1 MPEEEIEY
9 LDDNDNENNNQK
21 NNVSSSMSSLKDAAS
36 NIINSNNYRSRK
48 NNFANIE
55 GNNNNNS
62 NSNNNNNVNPTT
74 TRNRALNGIKNQAA
88 NIVLNKVPHPAL
100 KVVSML
106 NNIKNRNSNSSSTG
120 GVVRRNSGD
129 SSNSQDGNNKVYESS
144 PVDSDTN
151 NDDGTSSGDTSSVN
165 ESTGGNILKS
175 LNPVGSLV
183 SGKGGLLGQFSFFG
197 KIPVSL
203 KIGILMAPFFIF
215 LIILLI
221 PISFVSMFG
230 GLLGTDEVIASGGS
244 TSSHIDYGDYELSSD
259 GDVILHESLD
269 SFLASQGTSLE
280 EFNNL
285 IASNVENTG
294 YGTDAGV
301 VAAAVTLIAE
311 LGNNYDVRIP
321 YFWGGGHGQMIT
333 GAEGNWGSN
342 QCRASANGRIYDYC
356 GLDCSG
362 FVAWAIWNGGFNIA
376 ARVTGQFQA
385 LPGAERVS
393 LNSSS
398 AVLAPGDLLESNSH
412 IVLVVGVDE
421 ETNEYICA
429 EASGYTTGVLFT
441 RRPFSRSGY
450 WGVRMSG
457 FYERQVRS

>member
-9 LDDNDNENNNQK
+9 LEDDNENGNEQSKDASQSSKATRKTSSNNIVDFNKYNRK
-21 NNVSSSMSSLKDAAS
+21 NKNASDNQSSSNSSHSPTFRNVLTNGLKNSLANKVLSKTPAAPV
-36 NIINSNNYRSRK
+36 
-48 NNFANIE
+48 
-55 GNNNNNS
+55 
-62 NSNNNNNVNPTT
+62 VN
-74 TRNRALNGIKNQAA
+74 ALNAVNGIKNMINRRKTNATSPTNGNA
-88 NIVLNKVPHPAL
+88 NTTGFADNAQSTTSEGTEDEIVDTPNED
-100 KVVSML
+100 STTTE
-106 NNIKNRNSNSSSTG
+106 SNATSFNPLRSLFG
-120 GVVRRNSGD
+120 
-129 SSNSQDGNNKVYESS
+129 
-144 PVDSDTN
+144 
-151 NDDGTSSGDTSSVN
+151 GTSGFL
-165 ESTGGNILKS
+165 GRFS
-175 LNPVGSLV
+175 LIGRLSL
-183 SGKGGLLGQFSFFG
+183 
-197 KIPVSL
+197 PM
-203 KIGILMAPFFIF
+203 KIGIAVGSIF
-215 LIILLI
+215 LGFFLLI
-221 PISFVSMFG
+221 LIVTIPIGIFSGFFG
-230 GLLGTDEVIASGGS
+230 MDEVIASG
-244 TSSHIDYGDYELSSD
+244 SSGNIDYGDYELSSD
-259 GDVILHESLD
+259 GDEILHESLD

-285 IASNVENTG
+285 IASNVENSG

-311 LGNNYDVRIP
+311 LGNNYDVKIP

-376 ARVTGQFQA
+376 ARVTGQFQD

-393 LNSSS
+393 LSSSS

-412 IVLVVGVDE
+412 IVLVIGVDE

>member
-9 LDDNDNENNNQK
+9 LDDDNENNNDK
-21 NNVSSSMSSLKDAAS
+21 NNGTSRASSRSSLKNVAS
-36 NIINSNNYRSRK
+36 SVAGAVLDNKYKSKKNSLKSSSDDNSPSMKSR
-48 NNFANIE
+48 I
-55 GNNNNNS
+55 GS
-62 NSNNNNNVNPTT
+62 
-74 TRNRALNGIKNQAA
+74 GIKNGVTNA
-88 NIVLNKVPHPAL
+88 VLNKVSNAHPAL
-100 KVVSML
+100 KAANTVRNLVTR
-106 NNIKNRNSNSSSTG
+106 NNNPVNSSATYNT
-120 GVVRRNSGD
+120 NSKKQD
-129 SSNSQDGNNKVYESS
+129 RDVLSSNVDDDANESVDDTSVFNGTNEETETKSVS
-144 PVDSDTN
+144 PLGSLFG
-151 NDDGTSSGDTSSVN
+151 GTSGF
-165 ESTGGNILKS
+165 
-175 LNPVGSLV
+175 
-183 SGKGGLLGQFSFFG
+183 LGQFSFWG
-197 KIPVSL
+197 RIPISL
-203 KIGILMAPFFIF
+203 KIGMLLAPVFILV
-215 LIILLI
+215 LVLLVPSSI
-221 PISFVSMFG
+221 VSMFS
-230 GLLGTDEVIASGGS
+230 GLLGTDEVIASGSG
-244 TSSHIDYGDYELSSD
+244 TSGNIDYGDYELSSD
-259 GDVILHESLD
+259 GDEILHESLD

-285 IASNVENTG
+285 IASNVENSG

-311 LGNNYDVRIP
+311 LGNNYDVKIP

-376 ARVTGQFQA
+376 ARVTGQFQD

-393 LNSSS
+393 LSSSS

-412 IVLVVGVDE
+412 IVLVIGVDE

>member
-9 LDDNDNENNNQK
+9 LDDDNENNNDK
-21 NNVSSSMSSLKDAAS
+21 NNGTSRASSRSSLKNVAS
-36 NIINSNNYRSRK
+36 SVAGAVLDNKYKSKKNSLKSSSDDNSPSMKSR
-48 NNFANIE
+48 I
-55 GNNNNNS
+55 GS
-62 NSNNNNNVNPTT
+62 
-74 TRNRALNGIKNQAA
+74 GIKNGVTNA
-88 NIVLNKVPHPAL
+88 VLNKVSNAHPAL
-100 KVVSML
+100 KAANTVRNLVTR
-106 NNIKNRNSNSSSTG
+106 NNNPVNSSATYNT
-120 GVVRRNSGD
+120 NSKKQD
-129 SSNSQDGNNKVYESS
+129 SDVLSSNVDDDANESVDDTSVFNGTNEETETKSVS
-144 PVDSDTN
+144 PLGSLFG
-151 NDDGTSSGDTSSVN
+151 GTSGFL
-165 ESTGGNILKS
+165 GRFS
-175 LNPVGSLV
+175 LIGRLSL
-183 SGKGGLLGQFSFFG
+183 
-197 KIPVSL
+197 PM
-203 KIGILMAPFFIF
+203 KIGIAVGSIF
-215 LIILLI
+215 LGFFLLI
-221 PISFVSMFG
+221 LIVTIPIGIFSGFFG
-230 GLLGTDEVIASGGS
+230 MDEVIANGSSGN
-244 TSSHIDYGDYELSSD
+244 IDYGDYELSSD
-259 GDVILHESLD
+259 GDEILHESVD
-269 SFLASQGTSLE
+269 SFLESKGTSLE

-285 IASNVENTG
+285 IASNVENSG

-311 LGNNYDVRIP
+311 LGNNYDVKIP

-333 GAEGNWGSN
+333 GSEGNWGSN

-376 ARVTGQFQA
+376 ARVTGQFQD

-393 LNSSS
+393 LSSSS

-412 IVLVVGVDE
+412 IVLVIGVDE

>member
-9 LDDNDNENNNQK
+9 LEDDNENGNEQ
-21 NNVSSSMSSLKDAAS
+21 SKDASQSSKATRKTS
-36 NIINSNNYRSRK
+36 SNNIVDFNKYKSRK
-48 NNFANIE
+48 NKNASDNQSS
-55 GNNNNNS
+55 S
-62 NSNNNNNVNPTT
+62 NSSPSPTFRNVLTNGLKNSLANKVLSKTPAAPVV
-74 TRNRALNGIKNQAA
+74 NALNAVNGIKNMINRRKTNATSPTNGNA
-88 NIVLNKVPHPAL
+88 NTTGFADNAQSTTSEGTEDEIVDTPNED
-100 KVVSML
+100 STTTE
-106 NNIKNRNSNSSSTG
+106 SNATSFNPLRSLFG
-120 GVVRRNSGD
+120 
-129 SSNSQDGNNKVYESS
+129 
-144 PVDSDTN
+144 
-151 NDDGTSSGDTSSVN
+151 GTSGFL
-165 ESTGGNILKS
+165 GRFS
-175 LNPVGSLV
+175 LIGRLSL
-183 SGKGGLLGQFSFFG
+183 
-197 KIPVSL
+197 PM
-203 KIGILMAPFFIF
+203 KIGIAVGSIF
-215 LIILLI
+215 LGFFLLI
-221 PISFVSMFG
+221 LIVTIPIGIFSGFFG
-230 GLLGTDEVIASGGS
+230 MDEVIASG
-244 TSSHIDYGDYELSSD
+244 SSGNIDYGDYELSSD
-259 GDVILHESLD
+259 GDEILHESLD

-285 IASNVENTG
+285 IASNVENSG

-311 LGNNYDVRIP
+311 LGNNYDVKIP

-376 ARVTGQFQA
+376 ARVTGQFQD

-393 LNSSS
+393 LSSSS

-412 IVLVVGVDE
+412 IVLVIGVDE

>member
-9 LDDNDNENNNQK
+9 LEDDNENGNEQ
-21 NNVSSSMSSLKDAAS
+21 SKDASQSSKATRKTS
-36 NIINSNNYRSRK
+36 SNNIVDFNKDKSRK
-48 NNFANIE
+48 NKNASDNQSS
-55 GNNNNNS
+55 S
-62 NSNNNNNVNPTT
+62 NSSPSPTFRNVLTNGLKNNLANKVLSKTPAAPVVN
-74 TRNRALNGIKNQAA
+74 ALNAVNGIKNMINRRKTNATSPTNGNA
-88 NIVLNKVPHPAL
+88 NTTGFADNAQSTTSEGTEDEIVDTPNED
-100 KVVSML
+100 STTTE
-106 NNIKNRNSNSSSTG
+106 SNATSFNPLRSLFG
-120 GVVRRNSGD
+120 
-129 SSNSQDGNNKVYESS
+129 
-144 PVDSDTN
+144 
-151 NDDGTSSGDTSSVN
+151 GTSGFL
-165 ESTGGNILKS
+165 GRFS
-175 LNPVGSLV
+175 LIGRLSL
-183 SGKGGLLGQFSFFG
+183 
-197 KIPVSL
+197 PM
-203 KIGILMAPFFIF
+203 KIGIAVGSIF
-215 LIILLI
+215 LGFFLLI
-221 PISFVSMFG
+221 LIVTIPIGIFSGFFG
-230 GLLGTDEVIASGGS
+230 MDEVIASG
-244 TSSHIDYGDYELSSD
+244 SSGNIDYGDYELSSD
-259 GDVILHESLD
+259 GDEILHESLD

-285 IASNVENTG
+285 IASNVENSG

-311 LGNNYDVRIP
+311 LGNNYDVKIP

-376 ARVTGQFQA
+376 ARVTGQFQD

-393 LNSSS
+393 LSSSS

-412 IVLVVGVDE
+412 IVLVIGVDE

>member
-1 MPEEEIEY
+1 MPEEENEY
-9 LDDNDNENNNQK
+9 LEEADNSEEINNISSSNLSLK
-21 NNVSSSMSSLKDAAS
+21 NNAR
-36 NIINSNNYRSRK
+36 NIVDFNKYKSRK
-48 NNFANIE
+48 NNSSNINNSKKSNNSNVNNSGNASNANKPNLPIRNKLSN
-55 GNNNNNS
+55 GGKPQIANKASSALSNVAKTTPGLGAIGALNNIRKNIAARKNSGSLGGVVNNNNS
-62 NSNNNNNVNPTT
+62 NSKGDSSSDDVKDNNVSSVRNNSENTNEGSEKKPFNPLSSIFGSKPSI
-74 TRNRALNGIKNQAA
+74 AGKLSFLGKMSLPLKLAA
-88 NIVLNKVPHPAL
+88 ILGPVLTLLFFILIP
-100 KVVSML
+100 VSVITLFSSFFGM
-106 NNIKNRNSNSSSTG
+106 NEVNAYGSSTG
-120 GVVRRNSGD
+120 N
-129 SSNSQDGNNKVYESS
+129 
-144 PVDSDTN
+144 
-151 NDDGTSSGDTSSVN
+151 
-165 ESTGGNILKS
+165 
-175 LNPVGSLV
+175 
-183 SGKGGLLGQFSFFG
+183 
-197 KIPVSL
+197 
-203 KIGILMAPFFIF
+203 
-215 LIILLI
+215 
-221 PISFVSMFG
+221 
-230 GLLGTDEVIASGGS
+230 
-244 TSSHIDYGDYELSSD
+244 IDYGDYELSSD
-259 GDVILHESLD
+259 GDEILHEPLD
-269 SFLASQGTSLE
+269 SFLESKGTSLE

-285 IASNVENTG
+285 IASNVENAG

-311 LGNNYDVRIP
+311 LGNNYDVKIP

-376 ARVTGQFQA
+376 ARVTGQFQD

-393 LNSSS
+393 LSSGS

-412 IVLVVGVDE
+412 IVLVIGVDE

>member
-9 LDDNDNENNNQK
+9 LDDNENNNQK

-398 AVLAPGDLLESNSH
+398 AVLAPGDLLESSGH
-412 IVLVVGVDE
+412 VILIVDVDD
-421 ETNEYICA
+421 NNYICA
-429 EASGYTTGVLFT
+429 EAAGNETGVLFST
-441 RRPFSRSGY
+441 HPFNASGY
-450 WGVRMSG
+450 WGVNMEG
-457 FYERQVRS
+457 FYNTRTRS

>member
-1 MPEEEIEY
+1 MPEEENEY
-9 LDDNDNENNNQK
+9 LEEADNSEEINNISSSNLSLK
-21 NNVSSSMSSLKDAAS
+21 NNAR
-36 NIINSNNYRSRK
+36 NIVDFNKYKSRK
-48 NNFANIE
+48 NNSSNINNSKKSNNSNVNNSGNASNANKPNLPIRNKLSN
-55 GNNNNNS
+55 GGKPQIANKASSALSNVAKTTPGLGAIGALNNIRKNIAARKNSGSLGGVVNNNNS
-62 NSNNNNNVNPTT
+62 NSKGDSSSDDVKDNNVSSVRNNSENTNEGSEKKPFNPLSSIFGSKPSI
-74 TRNRALNGIKNQAA
+74 AGKLSFLGKMSLPLKLAA
-88 NIVLNKVPHPAL
+88 ILGPVLTLLFFILIP
-100 KVVSML
+100 VSVITLFSSFFGM
-106 NNIKNRNSNSSSTG
+106 NEVNAYGSSTG
-120 GVVRRNSGD
+120 N
-129 SSNSQDGNNKVYESS
+129 
-144 PVDSDTN
+144 
-151 NDDGTSSGDTSSVN
+151 
-165 ESTGGNILKS
+165 
-175 LNPVGSLV
+175 
-183 SGKGGLLGQFSFFG
+183 
-197 KIPVSL
+197 
-203 KIGILMAPFFIF
+203 
-215 LIILLI
+215 
-221 PISFVSMFG
+221 
-230 GLLGTDEVIASGGS
+230 
-244 TSSHIDYGDYELSSD
+244 IDYGDYELSSD
-259 GDVILHESLD
+259 GDEILHEPLD
-269 SFLASQGTSLE
+269 LFLESKGTSLE

-285 IASNVENTG
+285 IASNVENSG

-311 LGNNYDVRIP
+311 LGNNYDVKIP

-376 ARVTGQFQA
+376 ARVTGQFQD

-393 LNSSS
+393 LSSSS

-412 IVLVVGVDE
+412 IVLVIGVDE

>member
-9 LDDNDNENNNQK
+9 LEDDNENGNEQ
-21 NNVSSSMSSLKDAAS
+21 SKDASQSSKATRKTS
-36 NIINSNNYRSRK
+36 SNNIVDFNKYKSRK
-48 NNFANIE
+48 NKNASDNQSS
-55 GNNNNNS
+55 S
-62 NSNNNNNVNPTT
+62 NSSPSPTFRNVLTNGLKNNLANKVLSKTPAAPVVN
-74 TRNRALNGIKNQAA
+74 ALNAVNGIKNMINRRKTNATSPTNGNA
-88 NIVLNKVPHPAL
+88 NTTGFADNAQSTTSEGTEDEIVDT
-100 KVVSML
+100 
-106 NNIKNRNSNSSSTG
+106 SNEDSTTTE
-120 GVVRRNSGD
+120 
-129 SSNSQDGNNKVYESS
+129 SNATSFNPLRSLFG
-144 PVDSDTN
+144 
-151 NDDGTSSGDTSSVN
+151 GTSGFL
-165 ESTGGNILKS
+165 GRFS
-175 LNPVGSLV
+175 LIGRLSL
-183 SGKGGLLGQFSFFG
+183 
-197 KIPVSL
+197 PM
-203 KIGILMAPFFIF
+203 KIGIAVGSIF
-215 LIILLI
+215 LGFFLLI
-221 PISFVSMFG
+221 LIVTIPIGIFSGFFG
-230 GLLGTDEVIASGGS
+230 MDEVIASG
-244 TSSHIDYGDYELSSD
+244 SSGNIDYGDYELSSD
-259 GDVILHESLD
+259 GDEILHESLD
-269 SFLASQGTSLE
+269 SFLESKGTSLE

-285 IASNVENTG
+285 IASNVENSG

-311 LGNNYDVRIP
+311 LGNNYDVKIP

-333 GAEGNWGSN
+333 GSEGNWGSN

-376 ARVTGQFQA
+376 ARVTGQFQD

-393 LNSSS
+393 LSSSS

-412 IVLVVGVDE
+412 IVLVIGVDE

>member
-9 LDDNDNENNNQK
+9 LDDDNENNNDK
-21 NNVSSSMSSLKDAAS
+21 NNGTSRASSRSSLKDAAS
-36 NIINSNNYRSRK
+36 NIIEFNKYKSRK
-48 NNFANIE
+48 NSANLD
-55 GNNNNNS
+55 GGTTNNTS
-62 NSNNNNNVNPTT
+62 ASSPTM
-74 TRNRALNGIKNQAA
+74 RNRLANGIKNQAT
-88 NIVLNKVPHPAL
+88 NKVLNKVSNLHPAL
-100 KVVSML
+100 KAANTIRNVVTR
-106 NNIKNRNSNSSSTG
+106 NNNPVNNGGLYNTGSKNKDDTTVSEEDNNVSDSTDDTS
-120 GVVRRNSGD
+120 VL
-129 SSNSQDGNNKVYESS
+129 
-144 PVDSDTN
+144 SDTN
-151 NDDGTSSGDTSSVN
+151 EETQTRQGGVLGSLLGGSSGF
-165 ESTGGNILKS
+165 
-175 LNPVGSLV
+175 
-183 SGKGGLLGQFSFFG
+183 LGQFSFWG
-197 KIPVSL
+197 RIPISL
-203 KIGILMAPFFIF
+203 KIGMLLAPVFILV
-215 LIILLI
+215 LVLLVPSSI
-221 PISFVSMFG
+221 VSMFS
-230 GLLGTDEVIASGGS
+230 GLLGTDEVIASGSG
-244 TSSHIDYGDYELSSD
+244 TSGNIDYGDYELSSD
-259 GDVILHESLD
+259 GDEILHESLD

-285 IASNVENTG
+285 IASNVENSG

-311 LGNNYDVRIP
+311 LGNNYDVKIP

-376 ARVTGQFQA
+376 ARVTGQFQD

-393 LNSSS
+393 LSSSS

-412 IVLVVGVDE
+412 IVLVIGVDE

>member
-9 LDDNDNENNNQK
+9 LDDNENQNENNNQ
-21 NNVSSSMSSLKDAAS
+21 NNDQNNNNISSSKPSLKETAS
-36 NIINSNNYRSRK
+36 NIINSNKYRSRK

-55 GNNNNNS
+55 GNNNS
-62 NSNNNNNVNPTT
+62 SNNNANPAT
-74 TRNRALNGIKNQAA
+74 TRKRNLNQAA
-88 NIVLNKVPHPAL
+88 NTVLNKVSNLHPAL
-100 KVVSML
+100 KAVSML
-106 NNIKNRNSNSSSTG
+106 NNIKNRNPNSLTTG
-120 GVVRRNSGD
+120 GVVSRNNGD
-129 SSNSQDGNNKVYESS
+129 SSNLQDDNKVDESS
-144 PVDSDTN
+144 PVDTSTN
-151 NDDGTSSGDTSSVN
+151 NDDGTSSSDTSSVN

-175 LNPVGSLV
+175 LNPLGSLV
-183 SGKGGLLGQFSFFG
+183 SGKGGFLGKFSFWG
-197 KIPVSL
+197 KIPISL
-203 KIGILMAPFFIF
+203 KIGIFMAPIF
-215 LIILLI
+215 ILLI
-221 PISFVSMFG
+221 VLLIPTSFISMFG
-230 GLLGTDEVIASGGS
+230 GLLGTDEVIASEGS
-244 TSSHIDYGDYELSSD
+244 TSGNIDYGDYELSSD
-259 GDVILHESLD
+259 GDEILHESLD
-269 SFLASQGTSLE
+269 SFLQSKGSSLE
-280 EFNNL
+280 EFNKL
-285 IASNVENTG
+285 ITFNVENAG

-311 LGNNYDVRIP
+311 LGNNYDVKIP

>member
-9 LDDNDNENNNQK
+9 LDDDNNGENNNISSSISSSK
-21 NNVSSSMSSLKDAAS
+21 NNES
-36 NIINSNNYRSRK
+36 NIIDFNKYRSRK
-48 NNFANIE
+48 NKSANI
-55 GNNNNNS
+55 NNDKKGS
-62 NSNNNNNVNPTT
+62 NSSNTSNLNLPI
-74 TRNRALNGIKNQAA
+74 RNRLANGIKNQISNGASRALSNVASA
-88 NIVLNKVPHPAL
+88 NPVLGTLGA
-100 KVVSML
+100 L
-106 NNIKNRNSNSSSTG
+106 NNIRKNIAARKNSTAGSLSG
-120 GVVRRNSGD
+120 GVAN
-129 SSNSQDGNNKVYESS
+129 GNN
-144 PVDSDTN
+144 DSNNTVSASDDTKKDN
-151 NDDGTSSGDTSSVN
+151 TSSVSNN
-165 ESTGGNILKS
+165 ENSSEVNGKS
-175 LNPVGSLV
+175 FNPLSSIFGSKNGI
-183 SGKGGLLGQFSFFG
+183 SGRFSFFG
-197 KIPVSL
+197 KLSLPLKLATILAPVFL
-203 KIGILMAPFFIF
+203 IFFI
-215 LIILLI
+215 ILI
-221 PISFVSMFG
+221 PISVISLFSSF
-230 GLLGTDEVIASGGS
+230 LGMNEVIASEGS
-244 TSSHIDYGDYELSSD
+244 ISGNIDYGDYELSSD
-259 GDVILHESLD
+259 GNEILHESLD
-269 SFLASQGTSLE
+269 SFLQSKGSSLE

-285 IASNVENTG
+285 IASNVENSG

-311 LGNNYDVRIP
+311 LGNNYDVKIP

-450 WGVRMSG
+450 WGVKMAG

>member
-9 LDDNDNENNNQK
+9 LEDDNENGNEQ
-21 NNVSSSMSSLKDAAS
+21 SKDASQSSKATRKTS
-36 NIINSNNYRSRK
+36 SNNIVDFNKYKSRK
-48 NNFANIE
+48 NKNASDNQSS
-55 GNNNNNS
+55 S
-62 NSNNNNNVNPTT
+62 NSSPSPTFRNVLTNGLKNNLANKVLSKTPAAPVVN
-74 TRNRALNGIKNQAA
+74 ALNAVNGIKNMINRRKTNATSPTNGNA
-88 NIVLNKVPHPAL
+88 NTTGFADNAQSTTSEGTEDEIVDTPNED
-100 KVVSML
+100 STTTE
-106 NNIKNRNSNSSSTG
+106 SNATSFNPLRSLFG
-120 GVVRRNSGD
+120 
-129 SSNSQDGNNKVYESS
+129 
-144 PVDSDTN
+144 
-151 NDDGTSSGDTSSVN
+151 GTSGFL
-165 ESTGGNILKS
+165 GRFS
-175 LNPVGSLV
+175 LIGRLSL
-183 SGKGGLLGQFSFFG
+183 
-197 KIPVSL
+197 PM
-203 KIGILMAPFFIF
+203 KIGIAVGSIF
-215 LIILLI
+215 LGFFLLI
-221 PISFVSMFG
+221 LIVTIPIGIFSGFFG
-230 GLLGTDEVIASGGS
+230 MDEVIASG
-244 TSSHIDYGDYELSSD
+244 SSGNIDYGDYELSSD
-259 GDVILHESLD
+259 GDEILHESLD

-285 IASNVENTG
+285 IASNVENSG

-311 LGNNYDVRIP
+311 LGNNYDVKIP

-333 GAEGNWGSN
+333 GSEGNWGSN

-376 ARVTGQFQA
+376 ARVTGQFQD

-393 LNSSS
+393 LSSSS

-412 IVLVVGVDE
+412 IVLVIGVDE

>member
-1 MPEEEIEY
+1 MPEEENEY
-9 LDDNDNENNNQK
+9 LEEADNSEEINNISSSNLSLK
-21 NNVSSSMSSLKDAAS
+21 NNAR
-36 NIINSNNYRSRK
+36 NIVDFNKYKSRK
-48 NNFANIE
+48 NNSSNINNSKKSNNSNVNNSGNASNANKPNLPIRNKLSN
-55 GNNNNNS
+55 GGKPQIANKASSALSNVAKTTPGLGAIGALNNIRKNIAARKNSGSLGGVVNNNNS
-62 NSNNNNNVNPTT
+62 NSKGDSSSDDVKDNNVSSVRNNSENTNEGSEKKPFNPLSSIFGSKPSI
-74 TRNRALNGIKNQAA
+74 AGKLSFLGKMSLPLKLAA
-88 NIVLNKVPHPAL
+88 ILGPVLTLLFFILIP
-100 KVVSML
+100 VSVITLFSSFFGM
-106 NNIKNRNSNSSSTG
+106 NEVNAYGSSTG
-120 GVVRRNSGD
+120 N
-129 SSNSQDGNNKVYESS
+129 
-144 PVDSDTN
+144 
-151 NDDGTSSGDTSSVN
+151 
-165 ESTGGNILKS
+165 
-175 LNPVGSLV
+175 
-183 SGKGGLLGQFSFFG
+183 
-197 KIPVSL
+197 
-203 KIGILMAPFFIF
+203 
-215 LIILLI
+215 
-221 PISFVSMFG
+221 
-230 GLLGTDEVIASGGS
+230 
-244 TSSHIDYGDYELSSD
+244 IDYGDYELSSD
-259 GDVILHESLD
+259 GDEILHEPLD
-269 SFLASQGTSLE
+269 SFLESKGTSLE

-285 IASNVENTG
+285 IASNVENSG

-311 LGNNYDVRIP
+311 LGNNYDVKIP

-376 ARVTGQFQA
+376 ARVTGQFQD

-393 LNSSS
+393 LSSSS

-412 IVLVVGVDE
+412 IVLVIGVDE

>member
-1 MPEEEIEY
+1 MPEEENEY
-9 LDDNDNENNNQK
+9 LEEADNSEEINNISSSNLSLK
-21 NNVSSSMSSLKDAAS
+21 NNAR
-36 NIINSNNYRSRK
+36 NIVDFNKYKSRK
-48 NNFANIE
+48 NNSSNINNSKKSNNSNVNNSGNANKPNLPIRNKLST
-55 GNNNNNS
+55 GGKPQIANKASRALSNVTKTTPGLGAIGALNNIRKNIAARKNSGSLSGVVNNNNNS
-62 NSNNNNNVNPTT
+62 NSKGDSSSDDVKDNNVSSVRNNSENTNEGSEKKPFNPLSSIFGSKPSI
-74 TRNRALNGIKNQAA
+74 AGKLSFLGKMSLPLKLAA
-88 NIVLNKVPHPAL
+88 ILGPVLTLLFFILIP
-100 KVVSML
+100 VSVITLFSSFFGM
-106 NNIKNRNSNSSSTG
+106 NEVNAYGSSTG
-120 GVVRRNSGD
+120 N
-129 SSNSQDGNNKVYESS
+129 
-144 PVDSDTN
+144 
-151 NDDGTSSGDTSSVN
+151 
-165 ESTGGNILKS
+165 
-175 LNPVGSLV
+175 
-183 SGKGGLLGQFSFFG
+183 
-197 KIPVSL
+197 
-203 KIGILMAPFFIF
+203 
-215 LIILLI
+215 
-221 PISFVSMFG
+221 
-230 GLLGTDEVIASGGS
+230 
-244 TSSHIDYGDYELSSD
+244 IDYGDYELSSD
-259 GDVILHESLD
+259 GDEILHEPLD
-269 SFLASQGTSLE
+269 SFLESKGTSLE

-285 IASNVENTG
+285 IASNVENSG

-311 LGNNYDVRIP
+311 LGNNYDVKIP

-376 ARVTGQFQA
+376 ARVTGQFQD

-393 LNSSS
+393 LSSSS

-412 IVLVVGVDE
+412 IVLVIGVDE